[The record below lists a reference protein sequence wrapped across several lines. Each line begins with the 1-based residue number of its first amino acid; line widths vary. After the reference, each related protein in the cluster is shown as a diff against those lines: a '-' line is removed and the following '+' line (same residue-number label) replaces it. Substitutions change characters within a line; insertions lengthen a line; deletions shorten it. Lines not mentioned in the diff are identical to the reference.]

1 MALQKTLIFTLLERV
16 CKEHD
21 LVHPEIFEQV
31 TWVNKSL
38 TKFAFELDLKDEFRK
53 VAVAIAHLGL

>member
-1 MALQKTLIFTLLERV
+1 MIFTLLERV

-21 LVHPEIFEQV
+21 LVHPEILEQV